1 MKNELFIMIIEIIF
15 SVIATLV
22 SVYLIPYLKSQTKT
36 KQQEEVLKVV
46 EVAVH
51 AAEQTLKSG
60 TVKKRDVTQFVTDWL
75 NERGLKFTEG
85 EVDRLI
91 ESAVFNMNTVIKE
104 LKSPIVLDESTE
116 VDS

>member
-1 MKNELFIMIIEIIF
+1 MKNEIVIMAIEIIF
-15 SVIATLV
+15 SVIAALV
-22 SVYLIPYLKSQTKT
+22 SAYLIPYLKSQTKT
-36 KQQEEVLKVV
+36 KQQEEVLKIV

-60 TVKKRDVTQFVTDWL
+60 TIKKREVTQFVTDWL

-104 LKSPIVLDESTE
+104 LKTPIVLDEESE
-116 VDS
+116 IDS

>member
-1 MKNELFIMIIEIIF
+1 MKNEIVIMVIEIIF

-36 KQQEEVLKVV
+36 KQQEEVLKIV

-60 TVKKRDVTQFVTDWL
+60 TIKKREVTQFVTDWL

-104 LKSPIVLDESTE
+104 LNKPIVAEE
-116 VDS
+116 AENNER